1 MNIKRIY
8 KKFFWGI
15 LIFFVILTGTVII
28 IAHFYEDSI
37 KDLFIKEI
45 NKHLTTEISVKD
57 INFSL
62 LRKFPNASLEFTDIV
77 ARDSTFKDKKG
88 ILLKAKNVYLQ
99 FNVLDLINKNYT
111 IKEIDINKGNINL
124 LFYKDGIYNL
134 HFWKSLPDS
143 VKSLVS
149 VDLQKITFSNINVF
163 WKNYYDIEQEY
174 SFVAKDIVLKGNFS
188 DIKYSLRSK
197 GEIFINYVKIE
208 NVTFLKNKD
217 AEANLVLKVNTQNNI
232 HKYKFEKCVFS
243 IDNLNFDINGNVV
256 YSDVSKYSDLKVKGK
271 NLDAQSFIKEI
282 PKEYNRYF
290 KDYKSKGELYFNTM
304 IKGRFDKD
312 YLPLIVSNFGLKNA
326 KIIKKNSSVALENVN
341 LTGTYSNG
349 NQQNLK
355 SSYIDIK
362 GFTANLKSGK
372 IKADFVI
379 QNFVK
384 PQIELISYA
393 ELNLDDLNEF
403 INLDT
408 ISSIK
413 GYVNINSSFKCKPN
427 SINKFTSHDF
437 INSTT
442 SGKMI
447 IKDVDFCIKN
457 NPLKYNNFNGEFVF
471 NNNDIVIKNFTGKI
485 SESDFN
491 IKGYLRNILSYIF
504 ISEQKLQIKTSMTSK
519 NINLDELL
527 HNKSSKS
534 DTNGYKLTFSDKL
547 DINSDINIDKINF
560 KKFKATDIKGKVKLK
575 DQKLFVNDI
584 TLNTMDG
591 KISATGSIDATYND
605 SLLIISTGSIKKVD
619 VNKMFEQF
627 ENFGQDNLK
636 DKNLKGIL
644 CSDVQFVSVWSSDL
658 KICMDKIYANADI
671 TIEKGELID
680 YISADKLSK
689 FLKIKDLSDIKFSA
703 LQNHIEIKNKKIFI
717 PEMQINSNA
726 INITGSGTHTFDNK
740 IDYHLKILLSELL
753 AKKAKK
759 AKKENEEFGIVED
772 DSLGRT
778 SLYVHITGTVDRP
791 IFKYDKKKV
800 KKKIKND
807 IKKEKNN
814 IKKILN
820 EEFGLFKKD
829 TTINKKQAKKIIKEQ
844 EILKQQEQ
852 GKFIIEWEKDT
863 DEVKGK

>member
-791 IFKYDKKKV
+791 VFKYDKKKV

>member
-852 GKFIIEWEKDT
+852 GKFIIEWEEDT